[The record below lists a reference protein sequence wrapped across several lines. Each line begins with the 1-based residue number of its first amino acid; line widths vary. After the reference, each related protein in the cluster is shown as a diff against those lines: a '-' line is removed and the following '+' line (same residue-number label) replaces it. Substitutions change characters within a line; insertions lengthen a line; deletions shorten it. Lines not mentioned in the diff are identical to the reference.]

1 MEIEEI
7 IKKLKSLDLSTY
19 PEKEIRELFNSVRH
33 IASMV
38 VTYHKGK
45 VVMRARPNAEG
56 ERFSLKSQL
65 SFKPQEFN
73 HTFQRASTP
82 YQTMFYATAV
92 PDKVQPQ
99 ELDNLR
105 VIGIAETIPM
115 MRDLEKSGYQKVSF
129 GKWFVKENIDL
140 LAIIH
145 KDSFYTESSFTK
157 ELVDNFNEFSKNVP
171 NEIVEKSLLFQTFL
185 AEEFGKNEIR
195 GDYDYMISA
204 IFSEIA
210 IKNGYD
216 GVFYPSVRVGGRG
229 FNIAITPEAT
239 KKLGLYVAGEC
250 SVYKK
255 KDKTIVGNDAIVELN
270 DENEFIL
277 QDIQSHQKECL
288 AKLGLSSLEELKI
301 IQME

>member
-1 MEIEEI
+1 MKIEEVI
-7 IKKLKSLDLSTY
+7 EKLKDLDLTTY
-19 PEKEIRELFNSVRH
+19 PEKEIRDLFNNVRH

-38 VTYHKGK
+38 VTYHRGK
-45 VVMRARPNAEG
+45 PVMRARPNNDG
-56 ERFSLKSQL
+56 QRFSLKKEL
-65 SFKPQEFN
+65 SYKPQEFN
-73 HTFQRASTP
+73 KTFQRASTP

-92 PDKVQPQ
+92 PDKVLPQ

-105 VIGIAETIPM
+105 IIGIAETIPM
-115 MRDLEKSGYQKVSF
+115 MRDLKKSGYQKVSF
-129 GKWFVKENIDL
+129 GKWIVKENINL

-171 NEIVEKSLLFQTFL
+171 KEIVEKSLLFQTFL
-185 AEEFGKNEIR
+185 AEEFGKEDIR
-195 GDYDYMISA
+195 DDYDYMISA

-250 SVYKK
+250 SVYKL
-255 KDKTIVGNDAIVELN
+255 KDQTIVGNDAIVQLN
-270 DENEFIL
+270 DEDEFTL
-277 QDIQSHQKECL
+277 QNIPNHQKECL
-288 AKLGLSSLEELKI
+288 AKLGLTSIEELK
-301 IQME
+301 